1 MFPSPAEISSTSFG
15 AGYIHVVPPPCSR
28 LAWAD
33 LRDHWQ
39 IRLGVREGCR
49 TQDDGYDTK
58 ADICSHGF
66 RAMACSVLV
75 EPGLWSETAIEPVKP
90 PHA

>member
-1 MFPSPAEISSTSFG
+1 MLYPA
-15 AGYIHVVPPPCSR
+15 ACSG

-39 IRLGVREGCR
+39 IRLGVRGGCR

-58 ADICSHGF
+58 ADICGHGF
-66 RAMACSVLV
+66 RAMACSALV